1 MKLTDRRKFEQY
13 GGSIAEMMVAVG
25 VLGLLGLVF
34 FTVLNS
40 GMILFAKNTAV
51 NAAHQEARDGINR
64 LTRDIH
70 ASISVP
76 ELRDTNLNVVSSVP
90 VTSTGSAPMAAG
102 VSFQNVALGAQYM
115 WKDPANNKI
124 MVKGTPDTPEAPA
137 PGMHLVSPLY
147 GIEDDIVQVT
157 ATPTQANHHNVWLAN
172 GGEDLMGSKAS
183 PYGVATNTYS
193 IIYYTH
199 RVMYLVKNGRYIPDS
214 KGPFTITVA
223 TAASSDLERF
233 ALSSGSYVPSSTGT
247 VKITPA
253 LWKSGSAQRYRYERG
268 ELHFYRRDYAGG
280 ALYWKDV
287 AVVAKYISNPRPF
300 YVPLAPSSTGSWYES
315 TNAYEGYTTTS
326 SGGTGN
332 RFSGSVN
339 TRYVGIKLTAQDPN
353 SSNRGYLSTSSLLN
367 TQVDYRSRLAL
378 YQ

>member
-1 MKLTDRRKFEQY
+1 MQC
-13 GGSIAEMMVAVG
+13 GGGLAEMMVAVG
-25 VLGLLGLVF
+25 VLGLVGLVF

-40 GMILFAKNTAV
+40 GLILFAKNTAV

-76 ELRDTNLNVVSSVP
+76 ELRDTNLSIVSSLP

-124 MVKGTPDTPEAPA
+124 MVKGTPDTPESPTA
-137 PGMHLVSPLY
+137 GMHLVSPLY
-147 GIEDDIVQVT
+147 GVEDDIVKVT
-157 ATPTQANHHNVWLAN
+157 ATPTTANHHNVWLAN
-172 GGEDLMGSKAS
+172 GGEDLMATKAS
-183 PYGVATNTYS
+183 PYGSTTNTYS
-193 IIYYTH
+193 IIYYTY

-268 ELHFYRRDYAGG
+268 ELHFYRQDYAGS
-280 ALYWKDV
+280 ALYWKDM
-287 AVVAKYISNPRPF
+287 AIVAKYISNPRPF
-300 YVPLAPSSTGSWYES
+300 YIPLTPSSTGSWYES

-332 RFSGSVN
+332 RFSGSIN